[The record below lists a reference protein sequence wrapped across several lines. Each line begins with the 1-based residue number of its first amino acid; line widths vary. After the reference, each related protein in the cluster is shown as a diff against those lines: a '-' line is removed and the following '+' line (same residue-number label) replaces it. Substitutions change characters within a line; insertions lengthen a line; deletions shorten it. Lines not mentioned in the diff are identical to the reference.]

1 MYRIALVSRSK
12 SNVPVTRNW
21 RNIGKSTSCFRML
34 SSSGS
39 NRTSNNSNSSSQKCC
54 ILSSVNKFD
63 NTTSIRRRYFSTQTE
78 IKPFLL
84 ADIGEGIAE
93 VEILQWFVKEGDKVK
108 AFDKICEVQSD
119 KATVD
124 ISSRYDGDVVKIH
137 HEAGEMVQVGHALLD
152 IGTVPKK
159 SSNPSASKMSSEN
172 PDKPEKLSVPPS
184 VNDNNNNGNMN
195 SNTANASDGHSGKVL
210 TTPAVRR
217 LARDHALD
225 LGTITGSGPNGRI
238 LKEDV
243 LAFVGNG
250 AGVGVGHH
258 PTRTNIAPTPFS
270 TSVTATTPVSAP
282 TEPVTIAPPAMI
294 KAPVAQLVEDVKV
307 PIRGVARLMVKSMTA
322 AREVQH
328 LTYGDEIE
336 VNKLKDMRARMKV
349 VAEAQGIKLTF
360 LSIMIKA
367 ASMALT
373 QYPSL
378 NATVN
383 NDITEITQH
392 AAHNI
397 GIAMDTDQ
405 GLVVPVIHNVQHK
418 SILEIAQDLQHLQ
431 TLAANNQLTE
441 SHFRGGTF
449 TLSNIGAVGGTFATP
464 VVVVPQVMIGA
475 LCRMQTVPRYIDTS
489 VDDGELEVVPTSIMN
504 VSWSADH
511 RVVDGASVAKFSN
524 TFKAYL
530 EEPAL
535 MLGAM
540 R

>member
-1 MYRIALVSRSK
+1 MYRLASVSRSK
-12 SNVPVTRNW
+12 SNVPVTRLW
-21 RNIGKSTSCFRML
+21 RKTSTDTTLRMISSCRSTHG
-34 SSSGS
+34 SS
-39 NRTSNNSNSSSQKCC
+39 SSSQKYSNN
-54 ILSSVNKFD
+54 ISNNKF
-63 NTTSIRRRYFSTQTE
+63 NKITSTSIRRRYFSSETE

-108 AFDKICEVQSD
+108 SFDKICEVQSD

-124 ISSRYDGDVVKIH
+124 ISSRYDGDVVKIYH
-137 HEAGEMVQVGHALLD
+137 DVGEMVQVGHPLLD
-152 IGTVPKK
+152 ISTVSKK
-159 SSNPSASKMSSEN
+159 SSTPNASKMSSEN
-172 PDKPEKLSVPPS
+172 PEKPEKLTVPS
-184 VNDNNNNGNMN
+184 SKVDNSSSSSDNIGSNN
-195 SNTANASDGHSGKVL
+195 SGKVL

-225 LGTITGSGPNGRI
+225 LATIPGSGPNGRI

-243 LAFVGNG
+243 LALVGSG
-250 AGVGVGHH
+250 AGVGVGTH
-258 PTRTNIAPTPFS
+258 PTRTNIISTPFS
-270 TSVTATTPVSAP
+270 TPAPASVPTTGGPVVVP
-282 TEPVTIAPPAMI
+282 PPATVVPMV
-294 KAPVAQLVEDVKV
+294 PLVDDVVV

-336 VNKLKDMRARMKV
+336 VNKLKEMRAQMKI
-349 VAEAQGIKLTF
+349 AAAAQGIKLTF
-360 LSIMIKA
+360 LPIMIKA

-373 QYPSL
+373 QYPAL

-383 NDITEITQH
+383 SDITEITRH

-405 GLVVPVIHNVQHK
+405 GLVVPVINNVQYK

-431 TLAANNQLTE
+431 ALASNNQLTE
-441 SHFRGGTF
+441 NHFRGGTF

-475 LCRMQTVPRYIDTS
+475 LCRMQTVPRYVDTT
-489 VDDGELEVVPTSIMN
+489 VDDDELEVVPTSIMN

-524 TFKAYL
+524 LFKAYL
-530 EEPAL
+530 EEPAV
-535 MLGAM
+535 MMGAM

>member
-39 NRTSNNSNSSSQKCC
+39 NRTSNNSSSSSQKCC

-137 HEAGEMVQVGHALLD
+137 HEAGEMVQVGNALLD

-195 SNTANASDGHSGKVL
+195 SNTANTSGGHSGKVL

-225 LGTITGSGPNGRI
+225 LGTITGSGPNGR
-238 LKEDV
+238 K
-243 LAFVGNG
+243 
-250 AGVGVGHH
+250 
-258 PTRTNIAPTPFS
+258 
-270 TSVTATTPVSAP
+270 
-282 TEPVTIAPPAMI
+282 
-294 KAPVAQLVEDVKV
+294 
-307 PIRGVARLMVKSMTA
+307 
-322 AREVQH
+322 
-328 LTYGDEIE
+328 
-336 VNKLKDMRARMKV
+336 
-349 VAEAQGIKLTF
+349 
-360 LSIMIKA
+360 
-367 ASMALT
+367 
-373 QYPSL
+373 
-378 NATVN
+378 
-383 NDITEITQH
+383 
-392 AAHNI
+392 
-397 GIAMDTDQ
+397 
-405 GLVVPVIHNVQHK
+405 
-418 SILEIAQDLQHLQ
+418 
-431 TLAANNQLTE
+431 
-441 SHFRGGTF
+441 
-449 TLSNIGAVGGTFATP
+449 
-464 VVVVPQVMIGA
+464 
-475 LCRMQTVPRYIDTS
+475 
-489 VDDGELEVVPTSIMN
+489 
-504 VSWSADH
+504 
-511 RVVDGASVAKFSN
+511 
-524 TFKAYL
+524 
-530 EEPAL
+530 
-535 MLGAM
+535 
-540 R
+540 